1 MPTPPRTREAIFA
14 LLTEHGP
21 LPACTLAEH
30 LQMNIKTVRSAL
42 RIAQQLQLIHIS
54 GWKRSLRTSGRWGAI
69 YELGPGRD
77 RKPPQ
82 VDVHKQANER
92 YREKYRKVISLRAKK
107 RRGHLT
113 HPWLSMFQMS

>member
-1 MPTPPRTREAIFA
+1 MGTPPRTREAIFA

-30 LQMNIKTVRSAL
+30 LEMQVETVRSSL
-42 RIAQQLQLIHIS
+42 RIAHQRGLIHIS
-54 GWKRSLRTSGRWGAI
+54 GWKRSLGTSGRWGAI

-92 YREKYRKVISLRAKK
+92 YREKYRKVLSLRARK
-107 RRGHLT
+107 RRGQLP
-113 HPWLSMFQMS
+113 HPWFNFL